1 MPIPSFSKAVA
12 GAVKGAVKSTPI
24 GGFASGLAAA
34 VAGGAEGEDK
44 PKRHRRK
51 SLTKGQMSD
60 VIFLSN
66 NISKKAA
73 ENYLLTHS

>member
-1 MPIPSFSKAVA
+1 MPVPGFSKVLQ
-12 GAVKGAVKSTPI
+12 GAVKGVIKSTPI
-24 GGFASGLAAA
+24 GGLAAGVGSA
-34 VAGGAEGEDK
+34 LGVEGEDK